1 MMSREVAAA
10 QDALM
15 YASFAARIAPHNN
28 NSMSL
33 FNEFACM
40 MSWEDIAVQDALM
53 YASFA
58 ARIAPAL
65 GRAYYEM
72 AAAQEAQD
80 DHAAALANVQQA
92 RE

>member
-1 MMSREVAAA
+1 MMRREVAAA

-15 YASFAARIAPHNN
+15 YASFAARIAP
-28 NSMSL
+28 
-33 FNEFACM
+33 
-40 MSWEDIAVQDALM
+40 V
-53 YASFA
+53 
-58 ARIAPAL
+58 L

>member
-1 MMSREVAAA
+1 MAAA

-15 YASFAARIAPHNN
+15 YASFAARA
-28 NSMSL
+28 
-33 FNEFACM
+33 
-40 MSWEDIAVQDALM
+40 
-53 YASFA
+53 
-58 ARIAPAL
+58 APAL

-72 AAAQEAQD
+72 AAAQEAQG

>member
-1 MMSREVAAA
+1 MMSWEVAAA
-10 QDALM
+10 
-15 YASFAARIAPHNN
+15 
-28 NSMSL
+28 
-33 FNEFACM
+33 
-40 MSWEDIAVQDALM
+40 QDALM

-92 RE
+92 REYVSSVSLPLLLKSHG

>member
-1 MMSREVAAA
+1 MRCIKCMGGSSEPLLCMSCMQPLSCLAELKVAAA
-10 QDALM
+10 
-15 YASFAARIAPHNN
+15 
-28 NSMSL
+28 
-33 FNEFACM
+33 
-40 MSWEDIAVQDALM
+40 QDALM